1 MKITESKGAAVGAL
15 VLVVLIIVLTFG
27 LRPVWWAFID
37 VFFLFMMAFTFFVS
51 VMFGKYNLNAKKKL
65 QKISVICGIFWIV
78 SLIGEFVAF
87 QALCDVL

>member
-1 MKITESKGAAVGAL
+1 MRLQESKGAAVGAL

-37 VFFLFMMAFTFFVS
+37 EFFLFMMAFTFFVS
-51 VMFGKYNLNAKKKL
+51 VMIAKYNLNAKRKL
-65 QKISVICGIFWIV
+65 QKITLVFGILWIL

-87 QALCDVL
+87 QFVDIA